1 MNFNKLGNFLGV
13 LGFAVCI
20 LSGIARLL
28 GEPVFLLHGIQTINI
43 YIVGIGL
50 MVFGCF
56 AKLSGR

>member
-1 MNFNKLGNFLGV
+1 MNLNKLGNFVGV
-13 LGFAVCI
+13 LGFAVCL
-20 LSGIARLL
+20 LSGLARLL
-28 GEPVFLLHGIQTINI
+28 GESVFFLQIQSINI

>member
-1 MNFNKLGNFLGV
+1 MNLNKLVNFVGV
-13 LGFAVCI
+13 LGFAVCL
-20 LSGIARLL
+20 LSGLARLL
-28 GEPVFLLHGIQTINI
+28 GESVFFLQIQSINI

>member
-1 MNFNKLGNFLGV
+1 MNVSKIGNFAGV

-20 LSGIARLL
+20 LSGITRLL
-28 GEPVFLLHGIQTINI
+28 GETIFFLHIQTINM

-56 AKLSGR
+56 AKLSSR